1 MKQSGWLF
9 AGAICAAFIGLIGLA
24 QPSVALRAL
33 LILSV
38 LVAAFALISAIR
50 QLFVRI
56 PPVPD
61 SVVGEQAATTAT
73 VGDDDPDLPWH
84 YSGLVPSRTTN
95 PTLAPGARAALRTI
109 ATERLWARHHLNV
122 WHPPHEAAI
131 AELLSDR
138 LWALIN
144 PNQQT
149 PPPPNVFLHDLLHQH
164 LDELD
169 AL

>member
-24 QPSVALRAL
+24 RPSVALRAL
-33 LILSV
+33 VILAV
-38 LVAAFALISAIR
+38 LVAAFALIGAIR
-50 QLFVRI
+50 ELFVRI

-61 SVVGEQAATTAT
+61 SVLRKQSPPTSAVGS
-73 VGDDDPDLPWH
+73 DDLDLPWH
-84 YSGLVPSRTTN
+84 YSGLAPSRTAN

-109 ATERLWARHHLNV
+109 ATERLWARHQLNV

-131 AELLSDR
+131 AALLSDR

-149 PPPPNVFLHDLLHQH
+149 PPPPNIFLHELLPQH